1 MACADEWLMNLAQI
15 LAQQGRFL
23 IFFSKILKF
32 SKIFLKFFIVA
43 HVLLHP
49 DP

>member
-23 IFFSKILKF
+23 IFFFENSEIFQNF
-32 SKIFLKFFIVA
+32 SKIFYSSP
-43 HVLLHP
+43 HSSTS
-49 DP
+49 